1 MFTTSAKVILLDIE
15 GTTSSLR
22 FVVDEM
28 FPFVRRHL
36 AEFIDAKRNDAA
48 VLQACDLIRQEAN
61 QAGFKESSFAD
72 PISELCAAVNYLMDR
87 DAKTTGLKE
96 LQGMI
101 WQSGFHSGNLV
112 AHVYDEVPKC
122 LQDWKSKGRDL
133 RIYSSGS
140 IAAQRLFFGHTK
152 FGNLLPL
159 FSAHYDTVIG
169 GKKEAV
175 SYTRIVADC
184 MTSAGDVLFI
194 SDIVDELVAAS
205 SAGLQTVLS
214 SRPENQTQPANN
226 FSVIRSFA
234 EIQIA

>member
-1 MFTTSAKVILLDIE
+1 
-15 GTTSSLR
+15 SLR
-22 FVVDEM
+22 FVVEEM
-28 FPFVRRHL
+28 FPFVRKHL
-36 AEFIDAKRNDAA
+36 AEFIVAKKNDAA
-48 VLQACDLIRQEAN
+48 VLQACDLIRQEASH
-61 QAGFKESSFAD
+61 AGFKNPSLND

-101 WQSGFHSGNLV
+101 WQSGFQSGNLI
-112 AHVYDEVPKC
+112 AHVYDEVPNC
-122 LQDWKSKGRDL
+122 LQDWKSKGCDL

-152 FGNLLPL
+152 YGNLLPL

-184 MTSAGDVLFI
+184 GVSPGDVLFV
-194 SDIVDELVAAS
+194 SDIVEELVAAS
-205 SAGLQTVLS
+205 SAGLQTLLS
-214 SRPENQTQPANN
+214 LRPENHPQPANP
-226 FSVIRSFA
+226 FPAIRSFT

>member
-1 MFTTSAKVILLDIE
+1 MFRTSAKVILLDIE

-28 FPFVRRHL
+28 FPFVRKHL
-36 AEFIDAKRNDAA
+36 AEFIGAKKNDATF
-48 VLQACDLIRQEAN
+48 LQACDLIREEATL
-61 QAGFKESSFAD
+61 AGFRHSAPTD
-72 PISELCAAVNYLMDR
+72 PISELCEAVNFLMDR

-101 WQSGFHSGNLV
+101 WQSGFQSGNLV
-112 AHVYDEVPKC
+112 AHVYDDVPQC
-122 LQDWKSKGRDL
+122 LHDWKKQGRDL

-140 IAAQRLFFGHTK
+140 IAAQQLFFGHTK

-169 GKKEAV
+169 GKKDPV

-184 MTSAGDVLFI
+184 GNSPNEVLFI

-205 SAGLQTVLS
+205 SAGLQTLLS
-214 SRPENQTQPANN
+214 LRSENNPQVFNDFP
-226 FSVIRSFA
+226 SVCSFA
-234 EIQIA
+234 EIRLE